1 MLHGA
6 ENCPIHIRPLVP
18 AGTASLVLASD
29 GCSVLTH
36 PWSALRCRLNATS
49 VFFWSLLT
57 SISDFDLLAKT
68 ISLHYGIELGQAS
81 EALND
86 FVVRMGSLGFVEI
99 DDGSQAS
106 QLRKRYLDLLK
117 SALVNTLYA
126 EHELRIEWLEL
137 HGPGTDIA
145 SARKLRD
152 IRYANGK
159 EFAELLA
166 CKTDGRNWKSR
177 VTRFSHTMVGMRRLQ
192 NLEWCAD
199 RVFSEGV
206 PGDFMEAGVCQGG
219 ASIFMRAL
227 QVAHGEDHR
236 RMWVADSFQGL
247 PEPSSEF
254 DKGYDFQEAR
264 QPWLAATLETVRDNF
279 ATYGLLSETVNFLPG
294 WFADTLKA
302 APVEALALLRID
314 ADLYASTRDVLQ
326 ALYDKLTPGGFIIV
340 DDYYAFLPCRR
351 AVDEFRNQRGIT
363 EPLTRIDWTAV
374 FWRKR

>member
-219 ASIFMRAL
+219 LRSSCAPSRSRTAKII
-227 QVAHGEDHR
+227 VGC
-236 RMWVADSFQGL
+236 GL
-247 PEPSSEF
+247 PTRFKDCQSRAQS
-254 DKGYDFQEAR
+254 
-264 QPWLAATLETVRDNF
+264 
-279 ATYGLLSETVNFLPG
+279 
-294 WFADTLKA
+294 
-302 APVEALALLRID
+302 
-314 ADLYASTRDVLQ
+314 STRGTTFK
-326 ALYDKLTPGGFIIV
+326 KLVNRGS
-340 DDYYAFLPCRR
+340 RR
-351 AVDEFRNQRGIT
+351 HWRLCGTIS
-363 EPLTRIDWTAV
+363 PLTA
-374 FWRKR
+374 FSRKR